1 MRYFL
6 FFLVLTVT
14 GCSGQQNTDQQSKID
29 TVKLF
34 NPNGHPDNAG
44 ARDMNMFKR
53 AIAVVEDGYAI
64 RLNDKETDFNTLAEA
79 ETFIISN
86 KEEIKK
92 DLFYILM
99 VSTTDFKRIFSVIN
113 ILTKNRITNYKV
125 INVEQYFTP
134 PEPVTIQTPTSV
146 VTTYNESDSTYFS
159 IEVFDKGINVK
170 LQGQESKLKTTNELD
185 TFVSTHKQDIK
196 RIIIIISKELPD
208 NKLKSVIEVLKKYE
222 YTKFNLVTK

>member
-1 MRYFL
+1 M
-6 FFLVLTVT
+6 T
-14 GCSGQQNTDQQSKID
+14 GCSGQPASDQQTKID
-29 TVKLF
+29 TAKLF

-44 ARDMNMFKR
+44 ASDMKMFKR

-64 RLNDKETDFNTLAEA
+64 ILSDKETDFKTLVEA

-92 DLFYILM
+92 DLFYIVM
-99 VSTTDFKRIFSVIN
+99 VSTTDFKTTLSVIN
-113 ILTKNRITNYKV
+113 ILTKNQITNYKV
-125 INVEQYFTP
+125 INVQQYFTP

-185 TFVSTHKQDIK
+185 TFVSAHKQDIK
-196 RIIIIISKELPD
+196 KIIIIISKERPD
-208 NKLKSVIEVLKKYE
+208 NKFKSVIEVLKKHG